1 MAAREK
7 ARHGPRAGADLPT
20 GLRTSRRRWLIVLVV
35 VIAVVGGGSVAFQH
49 ARSLARGTRPQSVL
63 LITMDTT
70 RADYLG
76 CFGRTTAQTPNIDR
90 LAREGTVFTRCTA
103 SAPLTL
109 PSHASIL
116 TGVYP
121 YVHGAREN
129 GTGRLAGSNE
139 TLAETLKAAGF
150 ATQATIASFVLN
162 RQFGIAQGFDVYHEV
177 ARPASGSALSA
188 ERRGDEVCDDAL
200 AMLHSLAGQRFFL
213 WVHFYDPHFPYV
225 SERVKDESSPL
236 AYADEIAFMDTQIGR
251 LLSAL
256 RELRLEQDTLVVAVT
271 DHGEGLNDHE
281 EWEHGYF
288 LYETTLHTPL
298 IFRCPGVIPAG
309 KTVSAQVRTIDIAPT
324 VLDLL
329 RLPAWEQA
337 QGISLAGL
345 VTGQKPDPN
354 LAAYGETFLTQA
366 EYGMSQLRSLTAGGW
381 KFVWAPKPEL
391 YRLPSDPGEA
401 RNLVAEEP
409 QHAADMLAQLRQL
422 IADAPP
428 PPAKEDSTAILTADD
443 RNRLESLGY
452 VAGPSS
458 QDEGLT
464 ELDRFEP
471 RGGNPRDYARSF
483 KLISRELPQLRQQ
496 REYKRAE
503 QLLRQLMESMP
514 DAAHLP
520 AHLAEV
526 LDAQGRTDEAAQM
539 FEHAVTLAPNDYLV
553 RMKYGTFLRRSNRPA
568 DALAQFAVVVEN
580 WPHATEPI
588 SQVALVLG
596 ALGDFDAAE
605 EKLQYALQLEPKN
618 VRLLRALGVVY
629 EDAGKLTDAIRY
641 LNEALA
647 LDPTFQ
653 ECEKDRDRVS
663 QKLGW

>member
-1 MAAREK
+1 VAAREK